1 MAGGGDHRLA
11 WLAWLETE
19 RRYGAN
25 TLAAYAGDLDDYRIF
40 TGGGDTAAPDRR
52 AFRGWLADMTDR
64 GLARSTIARRVS
76 ALRSFYRFCGRTG
89 RLDISDLGWLRAPR
103 PPKSVPKPVSEEEAR
118 ALLAAIFRRRGDDWA
133 KQRDFA
139 LLMLLYGSGLRI
151 SEALSLVRGDAP
163 LGDWLRITGKGGK
176 IREVPVLPAVAE
188 AVTAYLAA
196 CPFDGGPDAPL
207 FVGSRGNGYGARAAQ
222 SWSRRCALSSAC
234 RRMSRRMRFAT
245 PLPRIFWDMV
255 PIFAPSRNFSAMPA
269 CRQRSAIPALTRRI
283 FCGCIARRIPAP
295 GKAPGPSPPPATCE
309 WRGRR
314 RQGRLPSPPRSA
326 SDDRGRCGRYPRT
339 RRQRPWPWRIHE

>member
-89 RLDISDLGWLRAPR
+89 RLEINDLGWLRAPR
-103 PPKSVPKPVSEEEAR
+103 PPKSVPKPVSEDEAR

-151 SEALSLVRGDAP
+151 SEALSLLRGAAP

-176 IREVPVLPAVAE
+176 TRDVPVLPAVAE
-188 AVTAYLAA
+188 AVAGYLAA

-207 FVGSRGNGYGARAAQ
+207 FVSSRGNGFGARAAQ
-222 SWSRRCALSSAC
+222 RLVEALRLELSLPAHVTPHAL
-234 RRMSRRMRFAT
+234 RHAFAT
-245 PLPRIFWDMV
+245 HLLGHGADLRAIQELLGHASLSTTQRYTSVDEAHLVRLHRETHPR
-255 PIFAPSRNFSAMPA
+255 A
-269 CRQRSAIPALTRRI
+269 
-283 FCGCIARRIPAP
+283 G
-295 GKAPGPSPPPATCE
+295 
-309 WRGRR
+309 
-314 RQGRLPSPPRSA
+314 
-326 SDDRGRCGRYPRT
+326 
-339 RRQRPWPWRIHE
+339 